1 MQLSINE
8 IAAGARHSRLATRQ
22 SDFFSSHRLPLA
34 CQCRRHIVFA
44 IPTDGNDGHRY
55 ISELYELGVRNFVV
69 NAIPPS
75 LHEKNDINWLVVGN
89 TIDALQR
96 IATRDKHFKGHI
108 VGITGSRG
116 KTTLKEWI
124 YQLMEPLSDISRSP
138 RSFNSQIGV
147 PLSMW
152 GDRQGNISGYH

>member
-1 MQLSINE
+1 M
-8 IAAGARHSRLATRQ
+8 R
-22 SDFFSSHRLPLA
+22 
-34 CQCRRHIVFA
+34 
-44 IPTDGNDGHRY
+44 
-55 ISELYELGVRNFVV
+55 LGVRNFVV

-124 YQLMEPLSDISRSP
+124 YRLMEPLSDISRSP
-138 RSFNSQIGV
+138 RSLQFPDRRSAV
-147 PLSMW
+147 DV